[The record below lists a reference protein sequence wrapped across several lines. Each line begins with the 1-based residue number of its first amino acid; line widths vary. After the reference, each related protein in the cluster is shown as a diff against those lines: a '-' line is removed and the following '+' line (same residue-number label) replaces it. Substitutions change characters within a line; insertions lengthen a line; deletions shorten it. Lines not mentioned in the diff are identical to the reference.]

1 MSMPPPLLEVVPF
14 DRAPVLSRGER
25 EALAALGWQLRR
37 RRGHDAARP
46 EWGAIGRLLAPLDA
60 ARLALRDRRD
70 TPLHRRSSKDAVG
83 LVLRRCAEEGTTY
96 WGWPEEEWVRLIG
109 EDRSAFGRPWP
120 GWVDQTVRPDVAAYG
135 YLLCGFDA
143 FHRLGSFNRLALAW
157 RVFGRAAVELAQERV
172 LAKLEEWGY
181 RSARTDQR
189 MRTVTAQLLL
199 VNRSARLEDL
209 TDEALQH
216 LRGDPRLGRRHGQFH
231 AVHRAVAGLGFAHPP
246 AIPTRGRQMPVE
258 GASAEWMVWV
268 DRWFATSTLTPEV
281 RREYRS
287 ILAKVGRWLAAEQP
301 AIATPA
307 DWTRETC
314 AAWVARVTR
323 ASVGDY
329 AQRRVNLVGRV
340 GRRLAP
346 TTMASYISTTRTLL
360 RDCQEWGW
368 CARRFDPATALATPR
383 SVRGMLG
390 SKPRVIAD
398 DTWAKILWAGLNL
411 GADDLTVSGVRAY
424 PFELVRALALTWLF
438 AGQRS
443 DEIVRLRVGCVRWQ
457 PGDVAGTDTAPVC
470 LLDVPVH
477 KTGAAFTKPVDPL
490 LGRAIEAWEAVR
502 PAQPPMTDRKTGEAA
517 DLLFACRAHPVA
529 NTYINK
535 AVIPMLCR
543 KAGVSPSDVRGRIT
557 SHRAR
562 ATIASQLYNAKEP
575 MTLFE
580 LQAWLG
586 HRSPETTQHYAQITP
601 NTLTKAYTDAGYFAR
616 NVRTIE
622 VLIDREAVLSGAA
635 AAGESWQH
643 YDLGHGYCSYTFFE
657 QCPHRM
663 ACARCD
669 FYIPKPSGRAQLLEA
684 KADVDRRLALI
695 PLTDGE
701 RAAVEQDQQA
711 VGRLLEG
718 LANTPTPAGPTPR
731 ELATRPSLS
740 PCQPYST

>member
-1 MSMPPPLLEVVPF
+1 MSTPPPLLDVAPF
-14 DRAPVLSRGER
+14 DRTPVLSRGER
-25 EALAALGWQLRR
+25 AALAALGWQLRR
-37 RRGHDAARP
+37 RRSHNATLP

-246 AIPTRGRQMPVE
+246 AMPTRGRQMLVE

-323 ASVGDY
+323 ARVGDY

-346 TTMASYISTTRTLL
+346 TTMASYISATRTLL

-411 GADDLTVSGVRAY
+411 GADDLAVSGVRAY

-438 AGQRS
+438 AGPSAATRSCACALAASVGNRAMSPVPTQRWS
-443 DEIVRLRVGCVRWQ
+443 
-457 PGDVAGTDTAPVC
+457 AC
-470 LLDVPVH
+470 L
-477 KTGAAFTKPVDPL
+477 T
-490 LGRAIEAWEAVR
+490 
-502 PAQPPMTDRKTGEAA
+502 
-517 DLLFACRAHPVA
+517 
-529 NTYINK
+529 
-535 AVIPMLCR
+535 
-543 KAGVSPSDVRGRIT
+543 SPSTR
-557 SHRAR
+557 
-562 ATIASQLYNAKEP
+562 
-575 MTLFE
+575 
-580 LQAWLG
+580 QAP
-586 HRSPETTQHYAQITP
+586 RSPS
-601 NTLTKAYTDAGYFAR
+601 R
-616 NVRTIE
+616 
-622 VLIDREAVLSGAA
+622 LIPCSAA
-635 AAGESWQH
+635 PSR
-643 YDLGHGYCSYTFFE
+643 HG
-657 QCPHRM
+657 RR
-663 ACARCD
+663 CARR
-669 FYIPKPSGRAQLLEA
+669 S
-684 KADVDRRLALI
+684 
-695 PLTDGE
+695 
-701 RAAVEQDQQA
+701 
-711 VGRLLEG
+711 
-718 LANTPTPAGPTPR
+718 
-731 ELATRPSLS
+731 RP
-740 PCQPYST
+740 